1 MQLQQGMCRSRRRAP
16 TLGQEGPVEAR
27 REEAS
32 IRTVLVYDVAAVEL
46 RAWPPRA
53 RPDPSLAATGPPGPE
68 PGPTAQPEARIGVT
82 GSDLPSRHAAAL
94 VTSDLGPG
102 IPAMSV
108 SGGPRNDKTAGRD
121 PASRAGTGTAQNLF
135 CVAPLYGLYLGCKED
150 SRLDSAGFLP
160 QN

>member
-1 MQLQQGMCRSRRRAP
+1 MCRSRRRAP

-53 RPDPSLAATGPPGPE
+53 RPDPSLAATG